1 MKVGKA
7 DILVEWLER
16 RRALLD
22 QEAAMGEE
30 VRRARAVRVG
40 ERIERL
46 RAMAD
51 GFSLKRA
58 ANGPLVN

>member
-30 VRRARAVRVG
+30 ARRTRAVRVG

-58 ANGPLVN
+58 ANGPPMN